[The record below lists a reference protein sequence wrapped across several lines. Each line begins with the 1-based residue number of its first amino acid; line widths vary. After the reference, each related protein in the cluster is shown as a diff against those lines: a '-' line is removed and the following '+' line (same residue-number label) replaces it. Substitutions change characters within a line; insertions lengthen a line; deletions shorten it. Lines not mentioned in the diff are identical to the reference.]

1 METKQRTGWATA
13 LVVLSVVVGALF
25 VLFLVMTAIP
35 LFD

>member
-1 METKQRTGWATA
+1 MESKKRTGWATA
-13 LVVLSVVVGALF
+13 LVALSVIVGALF